1 MDDSTGVR
9 LAPPTRVPS
18 LLGGVG
24 GVFVSHAR
32 LGEGSANV
40 ALQAGSPNA
49 TTFLWRGMEGVG
61 SVEAEYQAWQRDRS
75 QIQRRTG
82 ATIGLGLGLLAGSAA
97 ASGVFWALA
106 VKRGREGDD
115 HRQDVIAA
123 QNSCADPQA
132 CPELVSAAAQRDTA
146 YTDETR
152 FVVIGS
158 ITAGTALVGGVLTGV
173 FGAVGKKAVK
183 DHGDWQGQ

>member
-1 MDDSTGVR
+1 MYV
-9 LAPPTRVPS
+9 PP
-18 LLGGVG
+18 
-24 GVFVSHAR
+24 
-32 LGEGSANV
+32 
-40 ALQAGSPNA
+40 
-49 TTFLWRGMEGVG
+49 
-61 SVEAEYQAWQRDRS
+61 
-75 QIQRRTG
+75 
-82 ATIGLGLGLLAGSAA
+82 
-97 ASGVFWALA
+97 
-106 VKRGREGDD
+106 
-115 HRQDVIAA
+115 A